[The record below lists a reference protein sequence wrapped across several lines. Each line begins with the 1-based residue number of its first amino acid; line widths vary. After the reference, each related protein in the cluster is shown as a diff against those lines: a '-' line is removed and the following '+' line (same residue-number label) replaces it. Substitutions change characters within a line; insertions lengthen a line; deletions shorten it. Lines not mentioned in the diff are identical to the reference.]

1 MNDDFFW
8 QWIFLNS
15 PEGEKFIANFQEQQR
30 SLFIS
35 LQKSYD
41 ETVKKNSDTIN
52 KKIVEMQKLYDEI
65 QSLLGFK

>member
-1 MNDDFFW
+1 M
-8 QWIFLNS
+8 NS

-30 SLFIS
+30 NLFVS

-52 KKIVEMQKLYDEI
+52 KKVVEMQKLYDEI